1 MEKKTNYIYKG
12 EEAISLNVESKSG
25 NDFVKTKNIENVLH
39 CKNITDNKKIRKG
52 KKKLWR
58 CSFK

>member
-1 MEKKTNYIYKG
+1 M
-12 EEAISLNVESKSG
+12 ESKSG

-52 KKKLWR
+52 KNKTYGDVVSSELDLSTR
-58 CSFK
+58 GGI